1 MPAAAP
7 DGRPGVHA
15 QTLAFY
21 RLVDEIKSAHPGL
34 EIESCSSGGAR
45 VDLGVL
51 ERTDRIWV
59 SDCIDPVERQQMNRW
74 TSQLLPPELL
84 GSHIASPRSHTTG
97 RVNELSFRAATAIFG
112 HLGIEWDLTTA
123 TTQQLAEL
131 AEWISFYKAN
141 RTLLMRGDLVRLD
154 SPDPTLYAY
163 GIIAPDRSTAIYT
176 VASIGQSDVMLPGR
190 LRLPGLDPNRSYRIR
205 PIPLGHPPTG
215 LNPPPWWPATA
226 TREFEPAGESRAHS
240 WGLPADGGP
249 GLILPG
255 AALTSTGVMA
265 ATTHPEQAIL
275 YRADALD

>member
-1 MPAAAP
+1 
-7 DGRPGVHA
+7 
-15 QTLAFY
+15 
-21 RLVDEIKSAHPGL
+21 
-34 EIESCSSGGAR
+34 
-45 VDLGVL
+45 
-51 ERTDRIWV
+51 
-59 SDCIDPVERQQMNRW
+59 
-74 TSQLLPPELL
+74 
-84 GSHIASPRSHTTG
+84 
-97 RVNELSFRAATAIFG
+97 VNELSFRAATAIFG

-123 TTQQLAEL
+123 TTQQLDEL

-141 RTLLMRGDLVRLD
+141 RKLLMRGDLVRLD

-190 LRLPGLDPNRSYRIR
+190 LRLPGLDPNRRYRIR

-215 LNPPPWWPATA
+215 LNPPAWWQAT
-226 TREFEPAGESRAHS
+226 TTQEFEPAGESRADS
-240 WGLPADGGP
+240 WGLPPDGGP

-265 ATTHPEQAIL
+265 ANTHPEQAIL